1 MRDDLVLLGRTLAT
15 SMQSPSGFGMEMIE
29 SELKR
34 DAKKEDSPPIV
45 FYDYITRRAH
55 VQARRAAAVILPRR
69 NIHFIVL
76 PVWSRWYIICK

>member
-34 DAKKEDSPPIV
+34 DAKKEDSEGKDCSLMLV
-45 FYDYITRRAH
+45 SSFWRMRRGIREEFSYF
-55 VQARRAAAVILPRR
+55 ARNLQ
-69 NIHFIVL
+69 
-76 PVWSRWYIICK
+76 

>member
-34 DAKKEDSPPIV
+34 DAKNEERDSRRVQRLRTQLTVTFPEIMKRIHWLNETVIV
-45 FYDYITRRAH
+45 VR
-55 VQARRAAAVILPRR
+55 VQFRT
-69 NIHFIVL
+69 
-76 PVWSRWYIICK
+76 